1 MITRQKRMNLRWDG
15 HLADFYND
23 AVKDIMRAEGGRNNK
38 VMNLLW
44 GMCDH
49 WQEVHSELQT
59 PHLFTEVDGVC
70 DEYD

>member
-1 MITRQKRMNLRWDG
+1 MIIRQKRMNLRWDG

-49 WQEVHSELQT
+49 
-59 PHLFTEVDGVC
+59 
-70 DEYD
+70 